1 MVKGFLILNNRPN
14 GYLSCKAKLRKMEK
28 TALREDVPSKK
39 KLFYNIQPRLR
50 DYLLKYDRETKLPV
64 QYSDL
69 LRFNLMTS
77 LLDKDGRDTLWHTVY
92 YDEHEMQELFP
103 NLTYIYAL
111 LNTDGDMQVME
122 HLSVA
127 RIDYCTFGNSK
138 PFRVRIINRLNDNY
152 DHFYVKV
159 ADASRVYGLELEH
172 ILSPNRITYLT
183 DDDTLIEEHI
193 PGLPGDIFISQYLD
207 QSKFNQIRICKEFVK
222 FNERC
227 VVRLLGDMRSY
238 NFVVDITPDIEGN
251 QYRIRAID
259 FDQQSYEGKL
269 RLYLP
274 HFFKENLKL
283 VQLGMKHMNET
294 TMRQY
299 QEEERTLIAHRVR
312 SAHYRLN
319 DLFTVMCSDEISPE
333 SKVKQLGAELAAHH
347 NNPIFKSCHTMG
359 QLVYEFLNLVVGKR
373 LN

>member
-1 MVKGFLILNNRPN
+1 MSTNINSPSV
-14 GYLSCKAKLRKMEK
+14 
-28 TALREDVPSKK
+28 REDVPSRKK
-39 KLFYNIQPRLR
+39 VCYSIRPELR
-50 DYLLKYDRETKLPV
+50 EYLLKYEREMKLPV

-69 LRFNLMTS
+69 LRFNLKIP
-77 LLDKDGRDTLWHTVY
+77 LLDKEGKDTLWHTVF
-92 YDEHEMQELFP
+92 YDEREMSELFP
-103 NLTYIYAL
+103 NLTHIYAL
-111 LNTDGDMQVME
+111 LNTDGDITVME

-127 RIDYCTFGNSK
+127 RIDYCLFGNSK

-183 DDDTLIEEHI
+183 DNNTLIEEHI
-193 PGLPGDIFISQYLD
+193 PGLPGDVFID
-207 QSKFNQIRICKEFVK
+207 HHINNQSKFNQIRISKEFVK

-227 VVRLLGDMRSY
+227 FVRLLGDMRSY

-259 FDQQSYEGKL
+259 FDQQSYEGKVKF
-269 RLYLP
+269 YLP

-283 VQLGMKHMNET
+283 VQLGMKHMDET

-312 SAHYRLN
+312 TAHYRLN
-319 DLFTVMCSDEISPE
+319 DLLNVMRIDHISSE
-333 SKVKQLGAELAAHH
+333 SKVRELADGLSKHYH
-347 NNPIFKSCHTMG
+347 SPIFTKCNTMG
-359 QLVYEFLNLVVGKR
+359 QIVYEFLNLVVDKR
-373 LN
+373 LS